1 MSPYILSLIIAVVV
15 NIIFFL
21 IANSKKTDKFTDLSY
36 GLTFILIAFITL
48 IFNRIAYGKIILFF
62 MIFVWAMR
70 LILYLTERIAKIK
83 KDSRFD
89 NIRNNPKKFIR
100 FFLGQSII
108 AWIIMIPAIIYLSSD
123 QLAFNIIT
131 ILGFIIWLIGLII
144 EAKADEQKYKH
155 KNRTKDKWIT
165 TGLWKY
171 SRHPNYFGEIL
182 CWVGIYIFVLGS
194 VSLTKALIGLV
205 SPILIIALLLFVTG
219 IPKLELSYNR
229 RYGADPE
236 YKKYKRT
243 TNLLIPWFK
252 K

>member
-1 MSPYILSLIIAVVV
+1 MSPHILSLIIAIIV

-36 GLTFILIAFITL
+36 GLTFILIAFIML
-48 IFNRIAYGKIILFF
+48 IFNRIAYGKVLLFF

-70 LILYLTERIAKIK
+70 LILYLTERITKIK
-83 KDSRFD
+83 KDTRFD
-89 NIRNNPKKFIR
+89 KIRKSPGKLFS
-100 FFLGQSII
+100 FFFTQGIG
-108 AWIIMIPAIIYLSSD
+108 AWLILIPTIIYISSE
-123 QLAFNIIT
+123 QLAFSIIT
-131 ILGFIIWLIGLII
+131 ILGFIIWLAGLII

-155 KNRTKDKWIT
+155 KNRTKNKWIA

-182 CWVGIYIFVLGS
+182 CWVGIYIFVISS
-194 VSLTKALIGLV
+194 VNLLKALIGLI
-205 SPILIIALLLFVTG
+205 SPILIIVLLLFVTG

-229 RYGADPE
+229 QYGHNPE

-243 TNLLIPWFK
+243 TSLLIPWFK